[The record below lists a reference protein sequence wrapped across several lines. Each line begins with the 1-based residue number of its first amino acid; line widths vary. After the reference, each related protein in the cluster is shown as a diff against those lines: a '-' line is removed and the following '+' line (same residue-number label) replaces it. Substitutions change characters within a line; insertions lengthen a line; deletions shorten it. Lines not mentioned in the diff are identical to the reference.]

1 MPESCTFG
9 ARGRVRGHWVVL
21 ALGLLWLIPG
31 PVGAAED
38 SPPEDVQARI
48 LELIEQLGDEEYS
61 IRQQAQDELARLGLD
76 AFDALYRA
84 QRHED
89 IEIAMR
95 AQYLVRTIQIQ
106 WTREEDPIEVK
117 RVLRHYD
124 EQGATERVSRMQR
137 LSSLPQGQGTE
148 ALCRLVR
155 FETSNVLSK
164 RAALLIL
171 QQSPPEQ
178 AEGRITLA
186 RLIERSVGSSQR
198 PAADWLRAYAEFL
211 ADPGASV
218 DRWDELVRR
227 EEDVFRQSPD
237 HTRHEVVRDLM
248 RWQVEML
255 SRLGRDADAVAVM
268 KRTVELR
275 NGSREDLLE
284 LVDWLIARQAWV
296 VIDEVAQK
304 YQDQFDSDPS
314 LLYRWAEAQRKQGD
328 EERADETAQRA
339 SEREPEDRIVLAL
352 ELQGR
357 GLFDWSEREYRHLI
371 QNKPEGSL
379 LNIEAR
385 RRLAE
390 LLHDQEQDLQAAEML
405 QPAVHLIQTDAAV
418 LGRLQE
424 RGPEGIVSRMH
435 LFYALHFERIGQ
447 RDKQVEH
454 LSLGIKSDPTDA
466 DVLIAMYRVPDQDAT
481 WQKDVELRIAEAAEK
496 LRGTIG
502 QLCQVLESLEQ
513 SEGGS
518 EQQATLRRYLAT
530 TYNQL
535 AWLISNTQG
544 DFHEALR
551 SSHESLKLRPGDA
564 GLLDTLARCYYALGD
579 YENAVKYQSSAAKL
593 EPYSR
598 QIARQL
604 QQFEQ
609 ALAQKKKDTPDP

>member
-1 MPESCTFG
+1 MRESCTFG
-9 ARGRVRGHWVVL
+9 DRGRVRGHLVVL
-21 ALGLLWLIPG
+21 TLGLLWLIPG
-31 PVGAAED
+31 PLGAAQD
-38 SPPEDVQARI
+38 VPPEDVQSRI

-137 LSSLPQGQGTE
+137 LSSLPHGQGTE

-171 QQSPPEQ
+171 QQSPPEE
-178 AEGRITLA
+178 ADGRITLGG
-186 RLIERSVGSSQR
+186 LIERSVGSSQR
-198 PAADWLRAYAEFL
+198 PAADWLRTYAEFL
-211 ADPGASV
+211 VDPDASV
-218 DRWDELVRR
+218 DGWDELVRR
-227 EEDVFRQSPD
+227 EEDGFRQSPD

-248 RWQVEML
+248 RWQVDML

-275 NGSREDLLE
+275 NGSREDLRE
-284 LVDWLIARQAWV
+284 LVDWLIARQAWA
-296 VIDEVAQK
+296 VIEDVAPK

-314 LLYRWAEAQRKQGD
+314 LLYRWAEAQRKQGQ
-328 EERADETAQRA
+328 EERAEQSAQRA
-339 SEREPEDRIVLAL
+339 IEREPEDRIVLAL

-390 LLHDQEQDLQAAEML
+390 LLHDHEQDLQAAEML

-435 LFYALHFERIGQ
+435 LFYALHFERMGQ
-447 RDKQVEH
+447 REKQIEY
-454 LSLGIKSDPTDA
+454 LSKGIKRDPTDA
-466 DVLIAMYRVPDQDAT
+466 DVLIAMYRVPQQDEA
-481 WQKDVELRIAEAAEK
+481 WQKDTELRIAQAAEK

-544 DFHEALR
+544 DFQEALR

-564 GLLDTLARCYYALGD
+564 GLLDTMARCYYALGD
-579 YENAVKYQSSAAKL
+579 YENAIKYQSSAAKL

-604 QQFEQ
+604 QQFED
-609 ALAQKKKDTPDP
+609 ALAQEKKDAPDP